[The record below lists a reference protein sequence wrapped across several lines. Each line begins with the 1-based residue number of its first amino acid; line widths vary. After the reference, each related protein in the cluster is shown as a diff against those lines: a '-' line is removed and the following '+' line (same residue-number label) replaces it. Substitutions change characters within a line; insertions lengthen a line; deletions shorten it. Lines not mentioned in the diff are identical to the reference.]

1 MKHLHAVLTRWPLST
16 PANAPKCAKPS
27 PDKVERARM
36 AGPRAA
42 AVSLVAAARHVRFSR
57 GTGSSLEGHQ
67 SFAFDLNELYE
78 ERHANHAHGGSLA
91 VLDGQLA

>member
-1 MKHLHAVLTRWPLST
+1 MLGALAFAT
-16 PANAPKCAKPS
+16 AG
-27 PDKVERARM
+27 ERAEV
-36 AGPRAA
+36 PRRVREGAHGGSEGCGG
-42 AVSLVAAARHVRFSR
+42 SLVAAARHVRFSR

-78 ERHANHAHGGSLA
+78 ERHGNHAHGGSLA